1 MIEADIIGILQGNT
15 ALTTALG
22 GINKIFY
29 IQAGTTATM
38 PWLLVEVASGT
49 PEKMGANKQQVTATA
64 RLTLAIAH
72 TSAVKGRGI
81 METAKDAL
89 QGLRGD
95 ATESKDLEVRCSDVT
110 SYAGVGST
118 DIFNLT
124 CTCKFMEDWVTQHI

>member
-1 MIEADIIGILQGNT
+1 MIEADIISILQGNT
-15 ALTTALG
+15 NLTTALG

-38 PWLLVEVASGT
+38 PWLLVEVSSGT
-49 PEKMGANKQQVTATA
+49 PQKMGANKQQVTATA
-64 RLTLAIAH
+64 RLTLCIAH
-72 TSAVKGRGI
+72 TSAVKGRQI
-81 METAKDAL
+81 MEYARDAL

-110 SYAGVGST
+110 SYAGVGAT

-124 CTCKFMEDWVTQHI
+124 CALRV

>member
-1 MIEADIIGILQGNT
+1 MIEKDIINILQGNT

-38 PWLLVEVASGT
+38 PWLLVEVSSGT
-49 PEKMGANKQQVTATA
+49 PQKMGASRQQVTATA
-64 RLTLAIAH
+64 RLTLCIAS
-72 TSAVKGRGI
+72 TSAVKGRQI
-81 METAKDAL
+81 MELAKDAL

-95 ATESKDLEVRCSDVT
+95 ATESKDLEIRCSDVT

-118 DIFNLT
+118 DVFNLI